1 MPTSYLDFEVEK
13 GFNFA
18 SGSRPFGF
26 PFTMLTVLKETNS
39 QQKYKATFLER
50 LVSQYIS
57 LDLWS
62 QSEDEGHFEAA

>member
-1 MPTSYLDFEVEK
+1 
-13 GFNFA
+13 
-18 SGSRPFGF
+18 
-26 PFTMLTVLKETNS
+26 MLTVLKEIFHNNS
-39 QQKYKATFLER
+39 KKATFLER

>member
-1 MPTSYLDFEVEK
+1 MPTSYLDFEVGK
-13 GFNFA
+13 VFNFA
-18 SGSRPFGF
+18 SGSRPFGL
-26 PFTMLTVLKETNS
+26 PFTMLTVLKEKFHNNS
-39 QQKYKATFLER
+39 KKATFLER

>member
-1 MPTSYLDFEVEK
+1 
-13 GFNFA
+13 
-18 SGSRPFGF
+18 
-26 PFTMLTVLKETNS
+26 MLTVLKETNS

-50 LVSQYIS
+50 LGSQYIS